1 METTFCKKNAAR
13 EIADRRARQES
24 ILKSIDDQMARQG
37 IFIFCH
43 LYLFLI
49 PNAREAVVEMRNK
62 EAAAT
67 TTLLNKGEQVC
78 TKSHLSTMK
87 KRF

>member
-1 METTFCKKNAAR
+1 METTFYKKNAAR

-37 IFIFCH
+37 IFICLPFI
-43 LYLFLI
+43 FLI

-67 TTLLNKGEQVC
+67 TTLFNKGEQVC

-87 KRF
+87 TRF